1 MNDPSAS
8 GKHDFMLRTA
18 LWELSQC
25 FSGGMGWV
33 ASLYLMMTKL
43 APRTTAWS
51 KVPLFGA
58 MRQTAAPVAQ
68 GYWSQKESPHR
79 AMLQGEPCTLLIV
92 LRR

>member
-51 KVPLFGA
+51 KVPLFSA
-58 MRQTAAPVAQ
+58 RRQTTAPEARLLRLL
-68 GYWSQKESPHR
+68 GPERR
-79 AMLQGEPCTLLIV
+79 APTALCCKPCTLLIV
-92 LRR
+92 RR